1 VCLWIRQEA
10 FRGASAVATL
20 KLRGSAFQVN
30 VMVGDR
36 APKQEVSAAL
46 AVARSFAL
54 AR

>member
-1 VCLWIRQEA
+1 V
-10 FRGASAVATL
+10 FHVS
-20 KLRGSAFQVN
+20 

-46 AVARSFAL
+46 AVARSFDL